1 MTKFEKGG
9 IIETVVKGGICYMQ
23 KNKKKLSLI
32 KIIIVCL
39 ILVLLSGV
47 GVMAVTTQVN
57 TVKIQLSNGYEM
69 TVLTSK
75 TNVKEILED
84 NNIILE
90 NNEKVTPNIDEEI
103 SSNKT
108 IKITDKSNQEIE
120 VAKVSE
126 SGIET
131 SLDTILGAYSQIT
144 EKIVEEEET
153 IPFETITKDVS
164 DGASSTKNKVLQEG
178 VEGKKK
184 VTYKVKYQNDTEI
197 EKNKISEETIQ
208 EPVNKIIQVS
218 SNVITSRSEGSTRG
232 RITGTVAEY
241 QEYARERCSA
251 YGWSDGEFGALV
263 KLWNRE
269 SGWNPNTRNSSSGAY
284 GIPQAL
290 PASKMASAGSDY
302 MTNYKTQINW
312 GLSYIRSRYGSPS
325 SAWSYFQSNGWY

>member
-1 MTKFEKGG
+1 
-9 IIETVVKGGICYMQ
+9 MQ
-23 KNKKKLSLI
+23 KNKNKISLI
-32 KIIIVCL
+32 KMIGICL
-39 ILVLLSGV
+39 ILVLLSGA

-103 SSNKT
+103 SSNKL

-131 SLDTILGAYSQIT
+131 TLDSILNAYSQIT

-153 IPFETITKDVS
+153 IPFEIITKDVS
-164 DGASSTKNKVLQEG
+164 NGAEATKNKVLQEG

-184 VTYKVKYQNDTEI
+184 VTYKVKYQNDIEI
-197 EKNKISEETIQ
+197 ERNKISEEIIQ
-208 EPVNKIIQVS
+208 EPVNKIIQVKSKTVSSRSSVTTRS
-218 SNVITSRSEGSTRG
+218 SNSTSAESSSSSVKVYKVPAYCSCSKCCGSNANGYTSSGTKATAG
-232 RITGTVAEY
+232 RTVA
-241 QEYARERCSA
+241 APSNLA
-251 YGWSDGEFGALV
+251 YGTKLNINGKTYVVEDRGGAIKGNRIDIYVNSHSEALAWGV
-263 KLWNRE
+263 K
-269 SGWNPNTRNSSSGAY
+269 Y
-284 GIPQAL
+284 L
-290 PASKMASAGSDY
+290 PVEVE
-302 MTNYKTQINW
+302 N
-312 GLSYIRSRYGSPS
+312 
-325 SAWSYFQSNGWY
+325 

>member
-1 MTKFEKGG
+1 
-9 IIETVVKGGICYMQ
+9 MQ
-23 KNKKKLSLI
+23 KNKNKISLI
-32 KIIIVCL
+32 KMIGICL
-39 ILVLLSGV
+39 ILVLLSGA

-103 SSNKT
+103 SSNKL

-131 SLDTILGAYSQIT
+131 TLDSILNAYSQIT

-164 DGASSTKNKVLQEG
+164 NGAEATKNKVLQEG

-184 VTYKVKYQNDTEI
+184 VTYKVKYQNDIEI
-197 EKNKISEETIQ
+197 ERNKISEEIIQ
-208 EPVNKIIQVS
+208 EPVNKIIQVKSKIVSSRSSVTTRS
-218 SNVITSRSEGSTRG
+218 SNSTSAESSSSSVKVYKVTAYCSCSKCCGSHANGYTSSGTKATAG
-232 RITGTVAEY
+232 RTVA
-241 QEYARERCSA
+241 APSNLA
-251 YGWSDGEFGALV
+251 YGTKLNINGKTYVVEDRGGAIKGNRIDIYVNSHSEALAWGV
-263 KLWNRE
+263 K
-269 SGWNPNTRNSSSGAY
+269 Y
-284 GIPQAL
+284 L
-290 PASKMASAGSDY
+290 PVEVE
-302 MTNYKTQINW
+302 N
-312 GLSYIRSRYGSPS
+312 
-325 SAWSYFQSNGWY
+325 

>member
-1 MTKFEKGG
+1 
-9 IIETVVKGGICYMQ
+9 MQ
-23 KNKKKLSLI
+23 KSKKKISLI
-32 KIIIVCL
+32 KMIIICL

-69 TVLTSK
+69 TVFTTKKS
-75 TNVKEILED
+75 VKEILED

-90 NNEKVTPNIDEEI
+90 NNEKTTPNIDEEI
-103 SSNKT
+103 SSDKQ

-131 SLDTILGAYSQIT
+131 TLDTILDAYSQVT

-184 VTYKVKYQNDTEI
+184 VTYKIKYQDDTEI

-218 SNVITSRSEGSTRG
+218 SNVITSRSEGTTRG
-232 RITGTVAEY
+232 KITGTVAEY
-241 QEYARERCSA
+241 QEYAREACKS

-302 MTNYKTQINW
+302 MTNYKTQIRW
-312 GLSYIRSRYGSPS
+312 GLSYISSRYGSPS
-325 SAWSYFQSNGWY
+325 SAWSYFQSKGWY